1 MYGVDSNVS
10 TSVKEIRCLVLVPQ
24 IGSHLAVTL
33 PNLVP
38 EAIEHNHDLGLGKM
52 EPLGWIHTQSK
63 EFKDL

>member
-10 TSVKEIRCLVLVPQ
+10 SSVKEIRCLVIVPQ
-24 IGSHLAVTL
+24 VGSHTSVQL
-33 PNLVP
+33 PNLIP
-38 EAIEHNHDLGLGKM
+38 DAIDHNLDLGLGKM